1 MASNAIAET
10 FDMGRVLSRAFGAIG
25 RNAALFLG
33 LAAILSGIPQL
44 IAGLW
49 RLGLSGPEFAGPIV
63 IAAVGGGL
71 LAWVGSAVLQVAI
84 TRATISDLVGERP
97 SFAGCLKAGFAMLLP
112 MIGLTI
118 LLGLGIGLGFM
129 LLFVPGVMLYIA
141 WSVAVPAYVQ
151 ERIGV
156 VESFG
161 RSRAL
166 TKGSRWKIFGL
177 LLVCWIVILI
187 LQAPTGLLTAAAQ
200 TPTSLSVLIT
210 TAVSIVTTMVL
221 CTIQAAIYVEL
232 RDVKEGAAP
241 SDLETIFA

>member
-1 MASNAIAET
+1 MASNPIAET

-200 TPTSLSVLIT
+200 TPTSLSILIT

>member
-1 MASNAIAET
+1 MASHPIAET

-49 RLGLSGPEFAGPIV
+49 RVDVGEFAGPVV
-63 IAAVGGGL
+63 IAAVVGGL

-118 LLGLGIGLGFM
+118 LQGLGIGLGFM
-129 LLFVPGVMLYIA
+129 LLLVPGIMLYVA

-200 TPTSLSVLIT
+200 TPTSLSILIT
-210 TAVSIVTTMVL
+210 TAVGIVTSMVL

>member
-33 LAAILSGIPQL
+33 LAATLSGIPQL